1 MDNKTYAIGIL
12 TLTAVALLIANIFA
26 PSPAMAIVQVSNDQM
41 QAVTCRQQSGGDALY
56 LLDHNSGK
64 LAVFTLKS
72 GAGMK
77 LMTVVDVESAFRDAG
92 MPAGGGGGN
101 R

>member
-1 MDNKTYAIGIL
+1 MDSKTYAIGIL
-12 TLTAVALLIANIFA
+12 TLTGVALLIANIFA
-26 PSPAMAIVQVSNDQM
+26 PRQAIAIEAVSNDQM

-64 LAVFTLKS
+64 LAVFTLKAN
-72 GAGMK
+72 AGMK
-77 LMTVVDVESAFRDAG
+77 LMTVVDIETAFRDAG
-92 MPAGGGGGN
+92 MQGGGGN

>member
-1 MDNKTYAIGIL
+1 MDSKTYSIGIL
-12 TLTAVALLIANIFA
+12 TITAVALLIANIFA
-26 PSPAMAIVQVSNDQM
+26 PRPAMALVETSNDQM

-77 LMTVVDVESAFRDAG
+77 LITVVDIESAFRDAG
-92 MPAGGGGGN
+92 MPAPAGK
-101 R
+101 

>member
-1 MDNKTYAIGIL
+1 MDSKTYAIGIL
-12 TLTAVALLIANIFA
+12 TLTAVALLIANLFA
-26 PSPAMAIVQVSNDQM
+26 PRPAAAIEAVSNDQM

-64 LAVFTLKS
+64 LAVFTIKT

-77 LMTVVDVESAFRDAG
+77 LMTVVDIESAFRDSG
-92 MPAGGGGGN
+92 MPAEGGK